1 MDSLRAQK
9 NAEMEARRVEL
20 SRKKQELLDM
30 EKKGGPTMN
39 EAGGFDKIE
48 TELAKAEGILEKE
61 QEEMA
66 RIMEQMEKLNNP
78 MIRATENNDTLIQK
92 KKDMD
97 RMLQI
102 QSKEDQAHQAIQ
114 KTYEAEIGKKEI

>member
-1 MDSLRAQK
+1 
-9 NAEMEARRVEL
+9 
-20 SRKKQELLDM
+20 
-30 EKKGGPTMN
+30 MN